1 VSDQKNPSE
10 PKGPDFVRFDFD
22 DEVSASDQPTPTP
35 AAPVPPAQQEFSPE
49 GVIQFDPTPDTALT
63 DNILEQDDD
72 TDETAHA
79 DDSPETA
86 LVRNLT
92 GALVK
97 AVKVAQLYPVENP
110 MCRQFAEKL
119 MARINDAFQ
128 TMDVIRLSVGKT
140 KLFFGGESVIEQSGG
155 DDSVPGRLFWAG
167 VREISFHIGLTSQE
181 ALDFLATFRSSD
193 QQLTAGEGDIVTL
206 LWEGRFEHI
215 TYIAIDDILD
225 LENEE
230 DPVPKEFGMDF
241 MNFVDLEMHD
251 LDNEEENEHKANEMA
266 EEIRK
271 KMGKEDVALFG
282 ISEEELAAIRAEIEE
297 EESPRMLTDIVQ
309 ILGETLYHE
318 TDEVSFLD
326 LVQVLAGALLAL
338 IGEGRLAESTEV
350 IHMMVNLRTEGTH
363 FTPAQLTVLD
373 AGLASSYDEMRRE
386 SLVRHLDSG
395 RRSSLDALNG
405 FVRSL
410 PEGSIEAMCDLLG
423 NLQTPPARRRMVEA
437 LSHKAQQ
444 NVRPFLPFLQD
455 SRTDLVRSVAGILA
469 GAKSDQAIPALTGLL
484 KHPDFQVRRDALSA
498 LSKLGS
504 GRAMDML
511 ADSLFDRDP
520 RIRMAGARY
529 LGMSGR
535 QSIPILITVIESED
549 FDQRPLPEKRS
560 FYEAL
565 GYAGGTD
572 MLPLMERALKRKSWL
587 FGKTEATEIR
597 ACACEALGWI
607 GGPEARELLN
617 LGMHDRSVLVR
628 TAAQSGLR
636 RIAAGKKEPL
646 LKEAA

>member
-1 VSDQKNPSE
+1 
-10 PKGPDFVRFDFD
+10 
-22 DEVSASDQPTPTP
+22 
-35 AAPVPPAQQEFSPE
+35 
-49 GVIQFDPTPDTALT
+49 
-63 DNILEQDDD
+63 
-72 TDETAHA
+72 
-79 DDSPETA
+79 
-86 LVRNLT
+86 
-92 GALVK
+92 
-97 AVKVAQLYPVENP
+97 
-110 MCRQFAEKL
+110 
-119 MARINDAFQ
+119 
-128 TMDVIRLSVGKT
+128 
-140 KLFFGGESVIEQSGG
+140 
-155 DDSVPGRLFWAG
+155 
-167 VREISFHIGLTSQE
+167 
-181 ALDFLATFRSSD
+181 
-193 QQLTAGEGDIVTL
+193 
-206 LWEGRFEHI
+206 
-215 TYIAIDDILD
+215 
-225 LENEE
+225 
-230 DPVPKEFGMDF
+230 
-241 MNFVDLEMHD
+241 
-251 LDNEEENEHKANEMA
+251 
-266 EEIRK
+266 
-271 KMGKEDVALFG
+271 
-282 ISEEELAAIRAEIEE
+282 
-297 EESPRMLTDIVQ
+297 
-309 ILGETLYHE
+309 
-318 TDEVSFLD
+318 
-326 LVQVLAGALLAL
+326 
-338 IGEGRLAESTEV
+338 
-350 IHMMVNLRTEGTH
+350 
-363 FTPAQLTVLD
+363 
-373 AGLASSYDEMRRE
+373 
-386 SLVRHLDSG
+386 
-395 RRSSLDALNG
+395 
-405 FVRSL
+405 
-410 PEGSIEAMCDLLG
+410 
-423 NLQTPPARRRMVEA
+423 MVEA